1 MFVLDKKKLEPF
13 DILLVRFP
21 DDETSLK
28 IRETCNSDYS
38 HAIIYLGNGS
48 FIEGVEPIVS
58 LFSYHRYY
66 FPDLENVKVLRL
78 NEETKSKLN
87 STETENAL
95 RRLSY
100 CNYSKR
106 LLYYINKRTIRE
118 EVIKVFFAN
127 KTWQGGI
134 VCTSLITL
142 PYYAGGIDISKKNEP
157 FYAHF
162 GDIERYENFDDVTA
176 DVFEQIDEAELNN
189 ETFDYLTTYKTGS
202 LLEKQSEIVKELND
216 YVQAKFTDIINHP
229 DKYTD
234 IQIIHENLGFST
246 WEDIF
251 PNIMRWF
258 LTDTGKTIDNELS
271 NLILIKGYHMLWFE
285 EIHKHKEQFFPFYYH
300 PFTKWNKEDLE
311 FLRNTLQGTY
321 DRMQASEDATF
332 HNFTLCPCKTFHILL
347 DMYRSFSD
355 LLRSSINQYDA
366 LIKMK

>member
-1 MFVLDKKKLEPF
+1 MFIFDEKKLEPF
-13 DILLVRFP
+13 DILLVRFL

-28 IRETCNSDYS
+28 IRETCNSKYS

-66 FPDLENVKVLRL
+66 FPDLDNVKVLRL
-78 NEETKSKLN
+78 NDEAKLKLN
-87 STETENAL
+87 STETEKAL

-106 LLYYINKRTIRE
+106 LLYYINKRTITDD
-118 EVIKVFFAN
+118 VIKVFFTN

-142 PYYAGGIDISKKNEP
+142 PYYAGGIDISMNNEP
-157 FYAHF
+157 YYAHF
-162 GDIERYENFDDVTA
+162 GDIERYDGFVDVTT
-176 DVFEQIDEAELNN
+176 DTFKQIAIGELNS
-189 ETFDYLTTYKTGS
+189 EMFDYLNAYKTGS
-202 LLEKQSEIVKELND
+202 LLEKQSDVVKVLND
-216 YVQAKFTDIINHP
+216 YVQTKLTDINNHP
-229 DKYTD
+229 QKYKD
-234 IQIIHENLGFST
+234 IQIIKENLGFST

-258 LTDTGKTIDNELS
+258 LTDTGKNIDNELS
-271 NLILIKGYHMLWFE
+271 NLILEKGYHMLWFE

-300 PFTKWNKEDLE
+300 PFTKWKKDDLE
-311 FLRNTLQGTY
+311 FLRNTLQVTY

-355 LLRSSINQYDA
+355 LLRSSITQYDA
-366 LIKMK
+366 LINFK